1 MKSQNDPPAG
11 RPECDREIMARLLR
25 MSPEPQKDVATR
37 IMERMVRMPPE
48 QHKDAP
54 KPTTA
59 QAEAQR
65 RRREK
70 ERKEW
75 PASKGRVHKGK
86 SRA

>member
-1 MKSQNDPPAG
+1 MTEKSSKPQPDIATK
-11 RPECDREIMARLLR
+11 IMGL
-25 MSPEPQKDVATR
+25 
-37 IMERMVRMPPE
+37 MVRMPPE
-48 QHKDAP
+48 LHKDAP
-54 KPTTA
+54 EPTTA

-70 ERKEW
+70 ERKER